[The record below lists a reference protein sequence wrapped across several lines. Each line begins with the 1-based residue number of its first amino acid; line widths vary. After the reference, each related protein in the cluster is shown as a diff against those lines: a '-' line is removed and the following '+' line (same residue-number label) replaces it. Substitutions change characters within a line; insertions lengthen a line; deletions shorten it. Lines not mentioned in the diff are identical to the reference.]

1 MELENYDNFP
11 QTIPLIVED
20 DIFLYPFMI
29 APLFLSNEQ
38 NIKAV
43 EYAIEHNKLVIVAV
57 SKQSKE
63 GKREHNSFYDVG
75 VIGNIMRKV
84 SLPDGKIKVLF
95 QGLAKGRISDFSD
108 DNSLFVN
115 VNILESE
122 ESNEQ
127 SIKSVIEVLI
137 ENVKKLSRLN
147 IKFPAD
153 LVKTI
158 EENDDATRIADLISS
173 VLKVKKDEAYKLFSQ
188 TNIEQRLFD
197 IIEVIK
203 KEIESFK
210 IQKEI
215 TQKVNSKI
223 EKTHKDYFLK
233 EQIKA
238 IQKELGSDNQKE
250 VEIESYK
257 KRLKAKKA
265 FMPKEG
271 YKETKKQ
278 IEKLGRMNPD
288 SPDAS
293 LLQTYVEQVLD
304 IPFGE
309 YADEKI
315 SVKNVEDQLN
325 KDHYSLEKPK
335 ERISEYFAVKQLLEQ
350 RNIEDLKSKGTVL
363 CFVGPPGVG
372 KTSLANSISKALKRP
387 LIRVALGGMEDVN
400 ELRGHRRTYVGAMPG
415 RLVKGL
421 IDAKKMNP
429 VMVLDEID
437 KLGANHRGDPTAVM
451 LEILD
456 PEQNHEFR
464 DLYLNFPLD
473 LSQVI
478 FVSTAND
485 ARKIPAP
492 LRDRMEFIEIS
503 SYTPNEKY
511 HIAKDYLIPQELE
524 KHGLKKTEVSLNK
537 ATIELII
544 EKYTREAGVRNL
556 RRVFSKL
563 FRKSVKQILNDE
575 TLEKVVINTKNIKS
589 YLDNPIFEIDPAD
602 KKDFVGIAN
611 GLAWTSVG
619 GDVLKIEAIRLKGK
633 GSLAVT
639 GNLGEVMK
647 ESSRI
652 SYSVVKLLIDKGALL
667 IENETI
673 PKSVKEIEDKTIV
686 DPSEIYKRFDIH
698 LHIPEGATPK
708 DGPSAG
714 ITMALAIAS
723 VLSDR
728 PIKADVAMT
737 GELTLSG
744 KVLPIGGLKEKLIAA
759 YKAKMKKALIPRK
772 NYDRDLDDIPQEVKD
787 AMEIKAVDVI
797 EDVLKEA
804 LVF

>member
-1 MELENYDNFP
+1 MELENYDEFP
-11 QTIPLIVED
+11 QNIPLIIED

-43 EYAIEHNKLVIVAV
+43 EYAIEHNKLVMVTV
-57 SKQSKE
+57 SKHGKE
-63 GKREHNSFYDVG
+63 GKREVDSFYDVG
-75 VIGNIMRKV
+75 VVGNIMRKV

-95 QGLAKGRISDFSD
+95 QGLTKGKILDFSLEQP
-108 DNSLFVN
+108 LFTSVD
-115 VNILESE
+115 ILKTE

-127 SIKSVIEVLI
+127 SVKSVIEVLI
-137 ENVKKLSRLN
+137 DNIKKLSRLN
-147 IKFPAD
+147 SKFPAD

-188 TNIEQRLFD
+188 TNIEQRLLD

-238 IQKELGSDNQKE
+238 IQKELGSDNQKDEE
-250 VEIESYK
+250 VKSYK
-257 KRLKAKKA
+257 KRLKTKKD
-265 FMPKEG
+265 FMPKEA

-278 IEKLGRMNPD
+278 IEKLSRMNQD

-304 IPFGE
+304 IPYGE

-325 KDHYSLEKPK
+325 KDHYSLIKPK

-350 RNIEDLKSKGTVL
+350 RKIEDLKSKGTVL

-372 KTSLANSISKALKRP
+372 KTSLANSIAKALQRP
-387 LIRVALGGMEDVN
+387 LIRIALGGMEDVN

-415 RLVKGL
+415 RLIKGL

-464 DLYLNFPLD
+464 DLYLNFPVD

-537 ATIELII
+537 ATIEMII
-544 EKYTREAGVRNL
+544 SKYTREAGVRNL

-563 FRKSVKQILNDE
+563 FRKVVKQILNDP
-575 TLEKVVINTKNIKS
+575 TIEKVTIGTKDLKT
-589 YLDNPIFEIDPAD
+589 YLDNPIFEIDAAD
-602 KKDFVGIAN
+602 KKNSIGIAN
-611 GLAWTSVG
+611 GLAWTAVG
-619 GDVLKIEAIRLKGK
+619 GDVLKIEAIKLKGK
-633 GSLAVT
+633 GNLSVT
-639 GNLGEVMK
+639 GNLGDVMK

-652 SYSVVKLLIDKGALL
+652 SYSVVKVLIDKGILTFDNK
-667 IENETI
+667 II
-673 PKSVKEIEDKTIV
+673 PRLTKEEEEKQSLDS
-686 DPSEIYKRFDIH
+686 SELYKRYDIH

-714 ITMALAIAS
+714 ITMALTIAS
-723 VLSDR
+723 VLSEK

-772 NYDRDLDDIPQEVKD
+772 NFDRDLDEIPEEVKN
-787 AMEIKAVDVI
+787 AMEIKAVDTI

-804 LVF
+804 LEN

>member
-1 MELENYDNFP
+1 M
-11 QTIPLIVED
+11 
-20 DIFLYPFMI
+20 
-29 APLFLSNEQ
+29 
-38 NIKAV
+38 
-43 EYAIEHNKLVIVAV
+43 
-57 SKQSKE
+57 
-63 GKREHNSFYDVG
+63 
-75 VIGNIMRKV
+75 
-84 SLPDGKIKVLF
+84 
-95 QGLAKGRISDFSD
+95 
-108 DNSLFVN
+108 
-115 VNILESE
+115 
-122 ESNEQ
+122 
-127 SIKSVIEVLI
+127 
-137 ENVKKLSRLN
+137 
-147 IKFPAD
+147 
-153 LVKTI
+153 
-158 EENDDATRIADLISS
+158 
-173 VLKVKKDEAYKLFSQ
+173 KKDEAYKLFAQ

-238 IQKELGSDNQKE
+238 IQKELGSDTQKDAE
-250 VEIESYK
+250 VKSYK
-257 KRLKAKKA
+257 KRLKTKKE
-265 FMPKEG
+265 FMPKEA

-278 IEKLGRMNPD
+278 IEKLSRMNPD

-309 YADEKI
+309 YSNEKI
-315 SVKNVEDQLN
+315 SVKNVEEQLN
-325 KDHYSLEKPK
+325 KDHYSLLKPK

-350 RNIEDLKSKGTVL
+350 RNIEDLKAKGTVL

-372 KTSLANSISKALKRP
+372 KTSLANSIAKALQRP

-437 KLGANHRGDPTAVM
+437 KLGSNHRGDPTAVM

-524 KHGLKKTEVSLNK
+524 KHGLKKSEVSLNK
-537 ATIELII
+537 ATIEMII
-544 EKYTREAGVRNL
+544 GKYTREAGVRNL

-563 FRKSVKQILNDE
+563 FRKVVKQILNDE
-575 TLEKVVINTKNIKS
+575 SIEKVTIGTKDLKA

-602 KKDFVGIAN
+602 KKNSIGIAN

-619 GDVLKIEAIRLKGK
+619 GDVLKSEAIKLKGK
-633 GSLAVT
+633 GILSVT

-652 SYSVVKLLIDKGALL
+652 SYSVVKVLIDNGTLK
-667 IENETI
+667 IDDKII
-673 PKSVKEIEDKTIV
+673 PKTLQEETDKVKV
-686 DPSEIYKRFDIH
+686 DPSEVYKRFDIH

-714 ITMALAIAS
+714 ITMALTMAS
-723 VLSDR
+723 VLSER
-728 PIKADVAMT
+728 PIKSDVAMT

-772 NYDRDLDDIPQEVKD
+772 NFERDLDEIPQEVKD

-804 LVF
+804 LV

>member
-1 MELENYDNFP
+1 MELENYDEFP
-11 QTIPLIVED
+11 QTIPLIIED

-29 APLFLSNEQ
+29 APLFLSNEE

-43 EYAIEHNKLVIVAV
+43 EYAIEHNKLVIVTV
-57 SKQSKE
+57 SKHGKE
-63 GKREHNSFYDVG
+63 GKREVDSFYDVG
-75 VIGNIMRKV
+75 VVGNIMRKV

-95 QGLAKGRISDFSD
+95 QGLVKGHISEFTKENALFAKVD
-108 DNSLFVN
+108 
-115 VNILESE
+115 ILRSE
-122 ESNEQ
+122 VSNEE

-137 ENVKKLSRLN
+137 DNVKKLSRLN

-158 EENDDATRIADLISS
+158 EENDDATRVADLISS

-238 IQKELGSDNQKE
+238 IQKELGSDTQKDAE
-250 VEIESYK
+250 VKSYK
-257 KRLKAKKA
+257 KKLKAKKE

-325 KDHYSLEKPK
+325 KDHYSLIKAK

-372 KTSLANSISKALKRP
+372 KTSLANSIAKALKRP

-524 KHGLKKTEVSLNK
+524 KHGLKKSEVNLNK
-537 ATIELII
+537 ATVEMII
-544 EKYTREAGVRNL
+544 GKYTREAGVRNL

-563 FRKSVKQILNDE
+563 FRKVVKQILNDE
-575 TLEKVVINTKNIKS
+575 SIEKVTIATKDLKT

-602 KKDFVGIAN
+602 KKNSIGIAN

-619 GDVLKIEAIRLKGK
+619 GDVLKIEAIKLKGK
-633 GSLAVT
+633 GSLSVT

-652 SYSVVKLLIDKGALL
+652 SYSVVKVLIDKGVLL
-667 IENETI
+667 IANEII
-673 PKSVKEIEDKTIV
+673 PKSSQETTDKILV
-686 DPSEIYKRFDIH
+686 DSSEVYKRYDIH

-714 ITMALAIAS
+714 ITMALTIAS
-723 VLSDR
+723 ILAEK

-772 NYDRDLDDIPQEVKD
+772 NFERDLDEIPQEVKD

-804 LVF
+804 LV

>member
-1 MELENYDNFP
+1 MELENYDEFP
-11 QTIPLIVED
+11 QTIPLIIED

-43 EYAIEHNKLVIVAV
+43 EYAIENNKLVVVAV
-57 SKQSKE
+57 SKHGKE
-63 GKREHNSFYDVG
+63 GKREHNSFFDVG
-75 VIGNIMRKV
+75 VVGNIMRKV

-95 QGLAKGRISDFSD
+95 QGLVKGRISDFSD
-108 DNSLFVN
+108 DNSLFAHVD
-115 VNILESE
+115 ILKNE

-158 EENDDATRIADLISS
+158 EENDDPTRIADLISS
-173 VLKVKKDEAYKLFSQ
+173 VLKVKKEEAYKLFSQ
-188 TNIEQRLFD
+188 TNVEQRLLD

-238 IQKELGSDNQKE
+238 IQKELGSDNKKDE
-250 VEIESYK
+250 EIKSYK
-257 KRLKAKKA
+257 KRLKAKKE

-309 YADEKI
+309 YANEKI

-325 KDHYSLEKPK
+325 KDHYSLEKAK

-415 RLVKGL
+415 RLIKGI

-464 DLYLNFPLD
+464 DLYLNFPVD

-485 ARKIPAP
+485 ARRIPAP

-537 ATIELII
+537 TTIELII
-544 EKYTREAGVRNL
+544 AKYTREAGVRNL

-563 FRKSVKQILNDE
+563 FRKCVKQILNDE
-575 TLEKVVINTKNIKS
+575 TLTKVIINTKNIKS
-589 YLDNPIFEIDPAD
+589 FLDNPIFEIDPAD

-619 GDVLKIEAIRLKGK
+619 GDVLKIEAIKLKGK
-633 GSLAVT
+633 GSLTVT

-652 SYSVVKLLIDKGALL
+652 SYSVVKVLIDKGALL
-667 IENETI
+667 IENEII
-673 PKSVKEIEDKTIV
+673 PKSAKEVEEKIIV

-714 ITMALAIAS
+714 ITMALTIAS
-723 VLSDR
+723 ILSEKA
-728 PIKADVAMT
+728 IKADVAMT

-759 YKAKMKKALIPRK
+759 YKAKMKKALVPRK
-772 NYDRDLDDIPQEVKD
+772 NFERDLDDIPQEVKD

-804 LVF
+804 LVL

>member
-1 MELENYDNFP
+1 MQLENYEDFP
-11 QTIPLIVED
+11 QTIPLIIED
-20 DIFLYPFMI
+20 ELFLYPFMI
-29 APLFLSNEQ
+29 APIFLSDEQ

-43 EYAIEHNKLVIVAV
+43 ENAIEFNKLVIVSV
-57 SKQSKE
+57 SKTANEKN
-63 GKREHNSFYDVG
+63 REKDSFYDIG

-95 QGLAKGRISDFSD
+95 QGLAKGKIIDFNESRP
-108 DNSLFVN
+108 LFAAVEKIEN
-115 VNILESE
+115 EPF
-122 ESNEQ
+122 SNEA
-127 SIKSVIEVLI
+127 IKSLVEVVIES
-137 ENVKKLSRLN
+137 VKKLSRLN
-147 IKFPAD
+147 SKFPVD
-153 LVKTI
+153 LIKTL
-158 EENDDATRIADLISS
+158 EENDDASRVADLISS
-173 VLKVKKDEAYKLFSQ
+173 VLNLKKDEAFKLFSQ
-188 TNIEQRLFD
+188 TNLEQRLLD
-197 IIEVIK
+197 IIEVIN
-203 KEIESFK
+203 KEIESYK

-238 IQKELGSDNQKE
+238 LQKELGVDNQKE
-250 VEIESYK
+250 EEIKSYK
-257 KRLKAKKA
+257 KKLKAKKT
-265 FMPKEG
+265 FMGKDA
-271 YKETKKQ
+271 YKETKRQ
-278 IEKLGRMNPD
+278 IEKLSRMNPD

-293 LLQTYVEQVLD
+293 LLQTYVELVLD

-309 YADEKI
+309 YSNEKI
-315 SVKNVEDQLN
+315 SVSSVEKQLN
-325 KDHYSLEKPK
+325 KDHYSLEKAK
-335 ERISEYFAVKQLLEQ
+335 ERIAEYFAVKQLLEQ
-350 RNIEDLKSKGTVL
+350 RKIEDLKSKGTVL

-372 KTSLANSISKALKRP
+372 KTSLANSISEALKRP
-387 LIRVALGGMEDVN
+387 LVRIALGGMEDVN

-437 KLGANHRGDPTAVM
+437 KLGTSHRGDPTAVM
-451 LEILD
+451 LEVLD

-464 DLYLNFPLD
+464 DLYLNFPID

-485 ARKIPAP
+485 IRNIPAP

-524 KHGLKKTEVSLNK
+524 KHGLSKNEVSINK
-537 ATIELII
+537 ATIETII
-544 EKYTREAGVRNL
+544 SKYTREAGVRNL

-563 FRKSVKQILNDE
+563 FRKVVKQILSDE
-575 TLEKVVINTKNIKS
+575 NVTKVSIGVKDLKT

-602 KKDFVGIAN
+602 KENFVGISN

-619 GDVLKIEAIRLKGK
+619 GDILKIEAIKLKGK
-633 GSLAVT
+633 GDLKVT
-639 GNLGEVMK
+639 GSLGDVMK
-647 ESSRI
+647 ESSSI
-652 SYSVVKLLIDKGALL
+652 SYSVVKLLIDEGSLKIDEKL
-667 IENETI
+667 I
-673 PKSVKEIEDKTIV
+673 PKTFKEQEENTKLDI
-686 DPSEIYKRFDIH
+686 SEIYKRYDIH
-698 LHIPEGATPK
+698 LHVPAGATPK

-723 VLSDR
+723 VLSNR
-728 PIKADVAMT
+728 KIKADIAMT

-759 YKAKMKKALIPRK
+759 FKAKMTKVLIPRK
-772 NYDRDLDDIPQEVKD
+772 NFERDLDDVPQEVKD
-787 AMEIKAVDVI
+787 ALTIKAVDTI
-797 EDVLKEA
+797 DDVLNEA
-804 LVF
+804 LI

>member
-1 MELENYDNFP
+1 MELENYDEFP
-11 QTIPLIVED
+11 QTIPLIIED

-29 APLFLSNEQ
+29 APLFLSNEE

-43 EYAIEHNKLVIVAV
+43 EYAIEHNKLVVVTV
-57 SKQSKE
+57 SKHGKE
-63 GKREHNSFYDVG
+63 GKREADSFYDVG
-75 VIGNIMRKV
+75 VVGNIMRKV

-95 QGLAKGRISDFSD
+95 QGLAKGKISDFSD
-108 DNSLFVN
+108 DNVLFASVD
-115 VNILESE
+115 ILKNE
-122 ESNEQ
+122 ESSEQ

-238 IQKELGSDNQKE
+238 IQKELGSDNQKDAE
-250 VEIESYK
+250 VKSYK
-257 KRLKAKKA
+257 KRLKAKKE

-309 YADEKI
+309 YANEKI

-325 KDHYSLEKPK
+325 KDHYSLEKAK

-372 KTSLANSISKALKRP
+372 KTSLANSISKALQRP

-464 DLYLNFPLD
+464 DLYLNFPVD

-485 ARKIPAP
+485 ARRIPAP

-544 EKYTREAGVRNL
+544 AIYTREAGVRNL

-563 FRKSVKQILNDE
+563 FRKCVKQILNDE
-575 TLEKVVINTKNIKS
+575 TLTKVIINTKNIKS
-589 YLDNPIFEIDPAD
+589 FLDNPIFEIDPAD

-619 GDVLKIEAIRLKGK
+619 GDVLKIEAIKLKGK
-633 GSLAVT
+633 GSLTVT

-652 SYSVVKLLIDKGALL
+652 SYSVVKVLIDKGALL
-667 IENETI
+667 IENEII
-673 PKSVKEIEDKTIV
+673 PKTPKEVEEKIIV

-714 ITMALAIAS
+714 ITMALTIAS
-723 VLSDR
+723 ILSEKA
-728 PIKADVAMT
+728 IKADVAMT

-759 YKAKMKKALIPRK
+759 YKAKMKKALVPRK
-772 NYDRDLDDIPQEVKD
+772 NFERDLDDIPQEVKD

-804 LVF
+804 LVL

>member
-95 QGLAKGRISDFSD
+95 QGLAKGRISDFSN

-464 DLYLNFPLD
+464 DLYINFPLD

>member
-250 VEIESYK
+250 IEIESYK

-350 RNIEDLKSKGTVL
+350 RNIEDLKAKGTVL

-464 DLYLNFPLD
+464 DLYINFPLD

>member
-1 MELENYDNFP
+1 MELENYDEFP
-11 QTIPLIVED
+11 QTIPLIIED

-43 EYAIEHNKLVIVAV
+43 EYAIENNKLVVVAV
-57 SKQSKE
+57 SKHGKE
-63 GKREHNSFYDVG
+63 GKREHDSFYDVG
-75 VIGNIMRKV
+75 VVGNIMRKV

-95 QGLAKGRISDFSD
+95 QGLAKGKISDFSD
-108 DNSLFVN
+108 DNVLFASVD
-115 VNILESE
+115 ILKNE
-122 ESNEQ
+122 ESSEQ

-238 IQKELGSDNQKE
+238 IQKELGSDNQKDAE
-250 VEIESYK
+250 VKSYK
-257 KRLKAKKA
+257 KRLKAKKE

-278 IEKLGRMNPD
+278 IEKLSRMNPD

-304 IPFGE
+304 IPFGD
-309 YADEKI
+309 YANEKI

-325 KDHYSLEKPK
+325 KDHYSLEKAK

-350 RNIEDLKSKGTVL
+350 RNIEDLKAKGTVL

-464 DLYLNFPLD
+464 DLYLNFPID

-511 HIAKDYLIPQELE
+511 HIAKDYLIPQELA
-524 KHGLKKTEVSLNK
+524 KHGLKKSEINLNK

-563 FRKSVKQILNDE
+563 FRKVVKQILNDE
-575 TLEKVVINTKNIKS
+575 TLEKVTIGTKDLKA

-602 KKDFVGIAN
+602 KKNSIGIAN

-619 GDVLKIEAIRLKGK
+619 GDVLKIEAIKLKGK
-633 GSLAVT
+633 GTLSVT

-652 SYSVVKLLIDKGALL
+652 SYSVVKVLIDNGTLK
-667 IENETI
+667 IDNKII
-673 PKSVKEIEDKTIV
+673 PKTPQEITDKVLV
-686 DPSEIYKRFDIH
+686 DSSEVYKRFDIH

-714 ITMALAIAS
+714 ITMALTIAS
-723 VLSDR
+723 ILADKA
-728 PIKADVAMT
+728 IKSDVAMT

-772 NYDRDLDDIPQEVKD
+772 NFERDLDEIPQEVKD

-804 LVF
+804 LV

>member
-1 MELENYDNFP
+1 MELENYDEFP
-11 QTIPLIVED
+11 QTIPLIIED

-43 EYAIEHNKLVIVAV
+43 EYAIENNKLVVVAV
-57 SKQSKE
+57 SKHGKE
-63 GKREHNSFYDVG
+63 GKREHDSFYDVG
-75 VIGNIMRKV
+75 VVGNIMRKV
-84 SLPDGKIKVLF
+84 SLPDGIIKVLF
-95 QGLAKGRISDFSD
+95 QGLAKGKISDFSD
-108 DNSLFVN
+108 DNVLFASVD
-115 VNILESE
+115 ILKNE
-122 ESNEQ
+122 ESSEQ

-238 IQKELGSDNQKE
+238 IQKELGSDNQKDAE
-250 VEIESYK
+250 VKSYK
-257 KRLKAKKA
+257 KRLKAKKE

-278 IEKLGRMNPD
+278 IEKLSRMNPD

-304 IPFGE
+304 IPFGD
-309 YADEKI
+309 YANEKI

-325 KDHYSLEKPK
+325 KDHYSLEKAK

-350 RNIEDLKSKGTVL
+350 RNIEDLKAKGTVL

-464 DLYLNFPLD
+464 DLYLNFPID

-524 KHGLKKTEVSLNK
+524 KHGLKKSEVSLNK
-537 ATIELII
+537 VTTELII

-563 FRKSVKQILNDE
+563 FRKVVKQILNDE
-575 TLEKVVINTKNIKS
+575 TLEKVVINTKNLKS

-619 GDVLKIEAIRLKGK
+619 GDVLKIEAIKLRGK

-652 SYSVVKLLIDKGALL
+652 SYSVVKVLIDKGALL
-667 IENETI
+667 IENEII
-673 PKSVKEIEDKTIV
+673 PKSVKETEDKIIV
-686 DPSEIYKRFDIH
+686 DPSEIYKRYDIH

-714 ITMALAIAS
+714 ITMALTIAS
-723 VLSDR
+723 ILSEKA
-728 PIKADVAMT
+728 IKADVAMT

-772 NYDRDLDDIPQEVKD
+772 NYERDLEEIPQEVKD
-787 AMEIKAVDVI
+787 AMEIKPVDVI

>member
-1 MELENYDNFP
+1 MELENYDEFP
-11 QTIPLIVED
+11 QTIPLIIED

-43 EYAIEHNKLVIVAV
+43 EYAIENNKLVVVAV
-57 SKQSKE
+57 SKHGKE
-63 GKREHNSFYDVG
+63 GKREHNSFFDVG
-75 VIGNIMRKV
+75 VVGNIMRKV

-95 QGLAKGRISDFSD
+95 QGLVKGRISDFSD
-108 DNSLFVN
+108 DNSLFAHVD
-115 VNILESE
+115 ILKNE

-158 EENDDATRIADLISS
+158 EENDDPTRIADLISS
-173 VLKVKKDEAYKLFSQ
+173 VLKVKKEEAYKLFSQ
-188 TNIEQRLFD
+188 TNVEQRLLD

-238 IQKELGSDNQKE
+238 IQKELGSDNKKDE
-250 VEIESYK
+250 EIKSYK
-257 KRLKAKKA
+257 KRLKAKKE

-309 YADEKI
+309 YANEKI

-325 KDHYSLEKPK
+325 KDHYSLEKAK

-372 KTSLANSISKALKRP
+372 KTSLANSISKALQRP

-415 RLVKGL
+415 RLIKGI

-464 DLYLNFPLD
+464 DLYLNFPVD

-485 ARKIPAP
+485 ARRIPAP

-537 ATIELII
+537 TTIELII
-544 EKYTREAGVRNL
+544 AKYTREAGVRNL

-563 FRKSVKQILNDE
+563 FRKCVKQILNDE
-575 TLEKVVINTKNIKS
+575 TLTKVIINTKNIKS
-589 YLDNPIFEIDPAD
+589 FLDNPIFEIDPAD

-619 GDVLKIEAIRLKGK
+619 GDVLKIEAIKLKGK
-633 GSLAVT
+633 GSLTVT

-652 SYSVVKLLIDKGALL
+652 SYSVVKVLIDKGALL
-667 IENETI
+667 IENEII
-673 PKSVKEIEDKTIV
+673 PKSAKEVEEKIIV

-714 ITMALAIAS
+714 ITMALTIAS
-723 VLSDR
+723 ILSEKA
-728 PIKADVAMT
+728 IKADVAMT

-759 YKAKMKKALIPRK
+759 YKAKMKKALVPRK
-772 NYDRDLDDIPQEVKD
+772 NFERDLDDIPQEVKD

-804 LVF
+804 LVL

>member
-1 MELENYDNFP
+1 MELENYDKFP
-11 QTIPLIVED
+11 QDIPLIIED
-20 DIFLYPFMI
+20 EIFLYPFMI
-29 APLFLSNEQ
+29 APLFLNSDD
-38 NIKAV
+38 NISAV
-43 EYAIEHNKLVIVAV
+43 EHAIEENKLVIVAV
-57 SKQSKE
+57 SKQGKE
-63 GKREHNSFYDVG
+63 GKREDDSFYDVG
-75 VIGNIMRKV
+75 VVGNIMRKV

-95 QGLAKGRISDFSD
+95 QGLSKGRINQFDQEQPV
-108 DNSLFVN
+108 LCN
-115 VNILESE
+115 VDILENKPFEE
-122 ESNEQ
+122 ESV
-127 SIKSVIEVLI
+127 KSVISVLV
-137 ENVKKLSRLN
+137 EQVKKLSRLN
-147 IKFPAD
+147 SKFPAD
-153 LVKTI
+153 LIKTI

-173 VLKVKKDEAYKLFSQ
+173 VLKVKKDDAYKLFAQ
-188 TNIEQRLFD
+188 TDIEQRLLD

-238 IQKELGSDNQKE
+238 INKELGTDNKKDE
-250 VEIESYK
+250 EIKAYK
-257 KRLKAKKA
+257 KRLKQLKPH
-265 FMPKEG
+265 MPKDG

-278 IEKLGRMNPD
+278 VDKLSRMHQD

-293 LLQTYVEQVLD
+293 LLQTYIEQVLD

-309 YADEKI
+309 YSDEKI
-315 SVKNVEDQLN
+315 SVNNVEKQLN
-325 KDHYSLEKPK
+325 KDHYSLIKPK
-335 ERISEYFAVKQLLEQ
+335 ERILEYFAVKQLLEQ

-372 KTSLANSISKALKRP
+372 KTSLANSISKALQRP
-387 LIRVALGGMEDVN
+387 LVRIALGGMEDVN

-421 IDAKKMNP
+421 VDAKKMNP

-451 LEILD
+451 LEVLD
-456 PEQNHEFR
+456 PEQNNEFR
-464 DLYLNFPLD
+464 DLYLNFAID
-473 LSQVI
+473 LSQII

-485 ARKIPAP
+485 IRRIPPA
-492 LRDRMEFIEIS
+492 LKDRMEFIEIS

-511 HIAKDYLIPQELE
+511 HIAKDYLIPQELV
-524 KHGLKKTEVSLNK
+524 KHGLNKSEISLSK
-537 ATIELII
+537 PTIEMII
-544 EKYTREAGVRNL
+544 AKYTREAGVRNL

-563 FRKSVKQILNDE
+563 FRKAAKKLLTDDK
-575 TLEKVVINTKNIKS
+575 LEKVSISTKNLKT

-602 KKDFVGIAN
+602 KKNSIGIAN
-611 GLAWTSVG
+611 GLAWTAVG
-619 GDVLKIEAIRLKGK
+619 GDVLKSEAIKLKGK
-633 GSLAVT
+633 GMLSVT
-639 GNLGEVMK
+639 GNLGDVMK

-652 SYSVVKLLIDKGALL
+652 SYSVVKVLIDKGALE
-667 IENETI
+667 INQDII
-673 PKSVKEIEDKTIV
+673 PKSFKEKDEDTKL
-686 DPSEIYKRFDIH
+686 DSSEVYKRYDIH

-714 ITMALAIAS
+714 ITMALTIAS
-723 VLSDR
+723 ILSER
-728 PIKADVAMT
+728 EIKSDIAMT

-759 YKAKMKKALIPRK
+759 FKAKMTKALIPRK
-772 NYDRDLDDIPQEVKD
+772 NFERDLEDIPEEVKK
-787 AMEIKAVDVI
+787 AMELKPVDVI

-804 LVF
+804 LV

>member
-1 MELENYDNFP
+1 MELENYDEFP
-11 QTIPLIVED
+11 QTIPLIIED

-29 APLFLSNEQ
+29 APLFLSNEE

-43 EYAIEHNKLVIVAV
+43 EYAIEHNKLVIVTV
-57 SKQSKE
+57 SKHGKE
-63 GKREHNSFYDVG
+63 GKREADSFYDVG
-75 VIGNIMRKV
+75 VVGNIMRKV

-95 QGLAKGRISDFSD
+95 QGLVKGHISEFTKED
-108 DNSLFVN
+108 SLFAKVD
-115 VNILESE
+115 ILKSE
-122 ESNEQ
+122 PSNEE

-137 ENVKKLSRLN
+137 DNVKKLSRLN

-173 VLKVKKDEAYKLFSQ
+173 VLKVKKDEAYKLFAQ

-238 IQKELGSDNQKE
+238 IQKELGSDTQKDAE
-250 VEIESYK
+250 VKSYK
-257 KRLKAKKA
+257 KKLKAKKE

-315 SVKNVEDQLN
+315 SVKNVEEQLN
-325 KDHYSLEKPK
+325 KDHYSLIKPK

-372 KTSLANSISKALKRP
+372 KTSLANSIAKALQRP

-437 KLGANHRGDPTAVM
+437 KLGSNHRGDPTAVM

-511 HIAKDYLIPQELE
+511 HIAKDYLIPQELA
-524 KHGLKKTEVSLNK
+524 KHGLKKSEINLNK

-563 FRKSVKQILNDE
+563 FRKVVKQILNDE
-575 TLEKVVINTKNIKS
+575 TLEKVTIGTKDLKA

-602 KKDFVGIAN
+602 KKNSIGIAN

-619 GDVLKIEAIRLKGK
+619 GDVLKSEAIKLKGK
-633 GSLAVT
+633 GSLSVT

-652 SYSVVKLLIDKGALL
+652 SYSVVKVLIDNGTLK
-667 IENETI
+667 IDDKII
-673 PKSVKEIEDKTIV
+673 PKTPQEETDKIKV
-686 DPSEIYKRFDIH
+686 DSSEVYKRFDIH

-714 ITMALAIAS
+714 ITMALTMAS
-723 VLSDR
+723 VLSER
-728 PIKADVAMT
+728 PIKSDVAMT

-772 NYDRDLDDIPQEVKD
+772 NFERDLDEIPQEVKD

-804 LVF
+804 LV

>member
-1 MELENYDNFP
+1 MELENYDEFP
-11 QTIPLIVED
+11 QTIPLIIED

-38 NIKAV
+38 NIKSV
-43 EYAIEHNKLVIVAV
+43 EYAIENNKLVVVAV
-57 SKQSKE
+57 SKHGKE
-63 GKREHNSFYDVG
+63 GKREHDSFYDVG
-75 VIGNIMRKV
+75 VVGNIMRKV

-108 DNSLFVN
+108 DNALFARVD
-115 VNILESE
+115 ILKNE
-122 ESNEQ
+122 ESSEQ

-137 ENVKKLSRLN
+137 DNVKKLSRLN

-238 IQKELGSDNQKE
+238 IQKELGSDNQKDT
-250 VEIESYK
+250 EIKSYK
-257 KRLKAKKA
+257 KRLKAKKD

-309 YADEKI
+309 YANEKI

-325 KDHYSLEKPK
+325 KDHYSLEKAK

-350 RNIEDLKSKGTVL
+350 RNIEDLKAKGTVL

-464 DLYLNFPLD
+464 DLYINFPLD

-537 ATIELII
+537 ATTELII

-563 FRKSVKQILNDE
+563 FRKVVKQILNDDS
-575 TLEKVVINTKNIKS
+575 LEKVVINTKNLKS

-619 GDVLKIEAIRLKGK
+619 GDVLKIEAIKLKGK

-652 SYSVVKLLIDKGALL
+652 SYSVVKVLIDKGALL
-667 IENETI
+667 IENEII
-673 PKSVKEIEDKTIV
+673 PKSVKEIEDKIIV
-686 DPSEIYKRFDIH
+686 DPSEIYKRYDIH

-714 ITMALAIAS
+714 ITMALTIAS
-723 VLSDR
+723 ILSER
-728 PIKADVAMT
+728 AIKADVAMT

-772 NYDRDLDDIPQEVKD
+772 NYERDLEEIPQEVKD
-787 AMEIKAVDVI
+787 AMEIKPVDVI

>member
-11 QTIPLIVED
+11 QTIPLIIED

-43 EYAIEHNKLVIVAV
+43 EYAIEHNKLVVVTV
-57 SKQSKE
+57 SKHGKE
-63 GKREHNSFYDVG
+63 GKREVDSFYDVG
-75 VIGNIMRKV
+75 VVGNIMRKV

-95 QGLAKGRISDFSD
+95 QGLVKGHISEFTKE
-108 DNSLFVN
+108 NELFAN
-115 VNILESE
+115 VDILKTE
-122 ESNEQ
+122 ESNEEN
-127 SIKSVIEVLI
+127 IKSVIEVLI
-137 ENVKKLSRLN
+137 DNVKKLSRLN

-238 IQKELGSDNQKE
+238 IQKELGSDNQKDAE
-250 VEIESYK
+250 VKSYK
-257 KRLKAKKA
+257 KRLKLKKE
-265 FMPKEG
+265 FMPKVG

-309 YADEKI
+309 YANEKI
-315 SVKNVEDQLN
+315 SVKNVEEQLN
-325 KDHYSLEKPK
+325 KDHYSLVKPK

-350 RNIEDLKSKGTVL
+350 RNIEDLKAKGTVL

-372 KTSLANSISKALKRP
+372 KTSLANSIAKALQRP

-511 HIAKDYLIPQELE
+511 HIAKDYLIPQELI
-524 KHGLKKTEVSLNK
+524 KHGLKKSEVNLNK
-537 ATIELII
+537 ATVELII
-544 EKYTREAGVRNL
+544 GKYTREAGVRNL

-563 FRKSVKQILNDE
+563 FRKVVKQILNDE
-575 TLEKVVINTKNIKS
+575 TIKKVTIGTKDLKA

-602 KKDFVGIAN
+602 KKNSVGIAN

-619 GDVLKIEAIRLKGK
+619 GDVLKIEAIKLKGK
-633 GSLAVT
+633 GTLAVT

-652 SYSVVKLLIDKGALL
+652 SYSVVKVLIDKGVLL
-667 IENETI
+667 IANEII
-673 PKSVKEIEDKTIV
+673 PKSTQENIDKTII
-686 DPSEIYKRFDIH
+686 DSSEVYKRFDIH

-714 ITMALAIAS
+714 ITMALTIAS
-723 VLSDR
+723 ILAEK

-772 NYDRDLDDIPQEVKD
+772 NFERDLDEIPQEVKD

-804 LVF
+804 LV

>member
-437 KLGANHRGDPTAVM
+437 KLGANHRGDQTAVM

-464 DLYLNFPLD
+464 DLYINFPLD

-673 PKSVKEIEDKTIV
+673 PKLVKEIEDKTIV

>member
-1 MELENYDNFP
+1 MELENYDEFP
-11 QTIPLIVED
+11 QTIPLIIED

-29 APLFLSNEQ
+29 APLFLSNEE

-43 EYAIEHNKLVIVAV
+43 EYAIEHNKLVVVTV
-57 SKQSKE
+57 SKHGKE
-63 GKREHNSFYDVG
+63 GKREADSFYDVG
-75 VIGNIMRKV
+75 VVGNIMRKV

-95 QGLAKGRISDFSD
+95 QGLVKGHISEFTKED
-108 DNSLFVN
+108 SLFAKVD
-115 VNILESE
+115 ILKSE
-122 ESNEQ
+122 ISNEE

-137 ENVKKLSRLN
+137 DNVKKLSRLN

-173 VLKVKKDEAYKLFSQ
+173 VLKVKKDEAYKLFAQ

-238 IQKELGSDNQKE
+238 IQKELGSDNQKDAE
-250 VEIESYK
+250 VKSYK
-257 KRLKAKKA
+257 KRLKAKKE

-278 IEKLGRMNPD
+278 IEKLSRMNPD

-304 IPFGE
+304 IPFGD
-309 YADEKI
+309 YANEKI

-325 KDHYSLEKPK
+325 KDHYSLEKAK

-350 RNIEDLKSKGTVL
+350 RNIEDLKAKGTVL

-464 DLYLNFPLD
+464 DLYLNFPID

-524 KHGLKKTEVSLNK
+524 KHGLKKSEVSLNK
-537 ATIELII
+537 ATTELII

-563 FRKSVKQILNDE
+563 FRKVVKQILNDE
-575 TLEKVVINTKNIKS
+575 TLEKVVINTKNLKS

-619 GDVLKIEAIRLKGK
+619 GDVLKIEAIKLRGK

-652 SYSVVKLLIDKGALL
+652 SYSVVKVLIDKGALL
-667 IENETI
+667 IENEII
-673 PKSVKEIEDKTIV
+673 PKSVKEIEDKIIV
-686 DPSEIYKRFDIH
+686 DPSEIYKRYDIH

-714 ITMALAIAS
+714 ITMALTIAS
-723 VLSDR
+723 ILSER
-728 PIKADVAMT
+728 AIKADVAMT

-772 NYDRDLDDIPQEVKD
+772 NYERDLEEIPQEVKD
-787 AMEIKAVDVI
+787 AMEIKPVDVI

>member
-188 TNIEQRLFD
+188 TNIEQRLLD

-250 VEIESYK
+250 VEIASYK

-278 IEKLGRMNPD
+278 IDKLGRMNSD

-309 YADEKI
+309 YANEKI

-372 KTSLANSISKALKRP
+372 KTSLANSIAKALKRP
-387 LIRVALGGMEDVN
+387 LVRLALGGMEDVN

-437 KLGANHRGDPTAVM
+437 KIGANHRGDPTAVM

-464 DLYLNFPLD
+464 DLYVNFPLD

-492 LRDRMEFIEIS
+492 LRDRMEFIQIS

-524 KHGLKKTEVSLNK
+524 KHGLKKTEISLNK

-563 FRKSVKQILNDE
+563 FRKAVKQILNDE
-575 TLEKVVINTKNIKS
+575 TITKVLINTKNIKS

-611 GLAWTSVG
+611 GLAWTAVG

>member
-1 MELENYDNFP
+1 MELENYDEFP
-11 QTIPLIVED
+11 QTIPLIIED

-29 APLFLSNEQ
+29 APLFLSNEE

-43 EYAIEHNKLVIVAV
+43 EYAIEHNKLVVVTV
-57 SKQSKE
+57 SKHGKE
-63 GKREHNSFYDVG
+63 GKRESDSFYDVG
-75 VIGNIMRKV
+75 VVGNIMRKV

-95 QGLAKGRISDFSD
+95 QGLVKGHISEFAKE
-108 DNSLFVN
+108 NSLFAKVD
-115 VNILESE
+115 ILKSE
-122 ESNEQ
+122 ESKEE

-137 ENVKKLSRLN
+137 DNVKKLSRLN

-173 VLKVKKDEAYKLFSQ
+173 VLKVKKDEAYKLFAQ

-238 IQKELGSDNQKE
+238 IQKELGSDTQKDA
-250 VEIESYK
+250 EIKSYK
-257 KRLKAKKA
+257 KKLKAKKE
-265 FMPKEG
+265 FMPKEA

-278 IEKLGRMNPD
+278 VEKLGRMNPD

-309 YADEKI
+309 YANEKI
-315 SVKNVEDQLN
+315 SVKNVEEQLN
-325 KDHYSLEKPK
+325 KDHYSLIKPK

-350 RNIEDLKSKGTVL
+350 RKIEDLKSKGTVL

-372 KTSLANSISKALKRP
+372 KTSLANSIAKALQRP

-464 DLYLNFPLD
+464 DLYLNFPID

-511 HIAKDYLIPQELE
+511 HIAKDYLIPQELA
-524 KHGLKKTEVSLNK
+524 KHGLKKSEINLNK

-563 FRKSVKQILNDE
+563 FRKVVKQILNDE
-575 TLEKVVINTKNIKS
+575 TIEKVTIATKDLKA

-602 KKDFVGIAN
+602 KKNSIGIAN

-619 GDVLKIEAIRLKGK
+619 GDVLKSEAIKLKGK
-633 GSLAVT
+633 GSLSVT

-652 SYSVVKLLIDKGALL
+652 SYSVVKVLIDNGTLK
-667 IENETI
+667 IDNKII
-673 PKSVKEIEDKTIV
+673 PKTPQEITDKVVV
-686 DPSEIYKRFDIH
+686 DSSEVYKRFDIH

-714 ITMALAIAS
+714 ITMALTIAS
-723 VLSDR
+723 VLSER
-728 PIKADVAMT
+728 PIKSDIAMT

-759 YKAKMKKALIPRK
+759 YKAKMKKALVPRK
-772 NYDRDLDDIPQEVKD
+772 NFERDLEDIPQEVKD

-804 LVF
+804 LV

>member
-464 DLYLNFPLD
+464 DLYINFPLD

-511 HIAKDYLIPQELE
+511 HIARDYLIPQELE

>member
-1 MELENYDNFP
+1 MELENYDEFP
-11 QTIPLIVED
+11 QTIPLIIED

-43 EYAIEHNKLVIVAV
+43 EYAIENNKLVVVAV
-57 SKQSKE
+57 SKHGKE
-63 GKREHNSFYDVG
+63 GKREHNSFFDVG
-75 VIGNIMRKV
+75 VVGNIMRKV

-95 QGLAKGRISDFSD
+95 QGLVKGRISDFSD
-108 DNSLFVN
+108 DNSLFAHVD
-115 VNILESE
+115 ILKNE

-158 EENDDATRIADLISS
+158 EENDDPTRIADLISS
-173 VLKVKKDEAYKLFSQ
+173 VLKVKKEEAYKLFSQ
-188 TNIEQRLFD
+188 TNVEQRLLD

-238 IQKELGSDNQKE
+238 IQKELGSDNKKDE
-250 VEIESYK
+250 EIKSYK
-257 KRLKAKKA
+257 KRLKAKKE

-309 YADEKI
+309 YANEKI

-325 KDHYSLEKPK
+325 KDHYSLEKAK

-372 KTSLANSISKALKRP
+372 KTSLANSISKALQRP

-415 RLVKGL
+415 RLIKGI

-464 DLYLNFPLD
+464 DLYLNFPVD

-544 EKYTREAGVRNL
+544 AKYTREAGVRNL

-563 FRKSVKQILNDE
+563 FRKCVKQILNDE
-575 TLEKVVINTKNIKS
+575 TLTKVIINTKNIKS
-589 YLDNPIFEIDPAD
+589 FLDNPIFEIDPAD

-619 GDVLKIEAIRLKGK
+619 GDVLKIEAIKLKGK
-633 GSLAVT
+633 GSLTVT

-652 SYSVVKLLIDKGALL
+652 SYSVVKVLIDKGALL
-667 IENETI
+667 IENEII
-673 PKSVKEIEDKTIV
+673 PKSAKEVEEKIIV

-714 ITMALAIAS
+714 ITMALTIAS
-723 VLSDR
+723 ILSEKA
-728 PIKADVAMT
+728 IKADVAMT

-759 YKAKMKKALIPRK
+759 YKAKMKKALVPRK
-772 NYDRDLDDIPQEVKD
+772 NFERDLDDIPQEVKD

-804 LVF
+804 LVL

>member
-1 MELENYDNFP
+1 MELENYDEFP
-11 QTIPLIVED
+11 QTIPLIIED

-29 APLFLSNEQ
+29 APLFLSNEE

-43 EYAIEHNKLVIVAV
+43 EYAIEHNKLVVVTV
-57 SKQSKE
+57 SKHGKE
-63 GKREHNSFYDVG
+63 GKRESDSFYDVG
-75 VIGNIMRKV
+75 VVGNIMRKV

-95 QGLAKGRISDFSD
+95 QGLVKGHISEFTKED
-108 DNSLFVN
+108 SLFAKVD
-115 VNILESE
+115 ILKSE
-122 ESNEQ
+122 ISNEE

-137 ENVKKLSRLN
+137 DNVKKLSRLN

-173 VLKVKKDEAYKLFSQ
+173 VLKVKKDEAYKLFAQ

-238 IQKELGSDNQKE
+238 IQKELGSDNQKDAE
-250 VEIESYK
+250 VKSYK
-257 KRLKAKKA
+257 KRLKAKKE

-309 YADEKI
+309 YANEKI

-325 KDHYSLEKPK
+325 KDHYSLEKAK

-350 RNIEDLKSKGTVL
+350 RNIEDLKAKGTVL

-372 KTSLANSISKALKRP
+372 KTSLANSIAKALQRP

-437 KLGANHRGDPTAVM
+437 KLGSNNRGDPTAVM

-464 DLYLNFPLD
+464 DLYLNFPID

-511 HIAKDYLIPQELE
+511 HIAKDYLIPQELA
-524 KHGLKKTEVSLNK
+524 KHGLKKSEINLNK

-563 FRKSVKQILNDE
+563 FRKVVKQILNDE
-575 TLEKVVINTKNIKS
+575 TIEKVTIGTKDLKA

-602 KKDFVGIAN
+602 KKNSIGIAN

-619 GDVLKIEAIRLKGK
+619 GDVLKIEAIKLKGK
-633 GSLAVT
+633 GTLSVT

-652 SYSVVKLLIDKGALL
+652 SYSVVKVLIDNGTLK
-667 IENETI
+667 IDNKII
-673 PKSVKEIEDKTIV
+673 PKTPQEITDKVLV
-686 DPSEIYKRFDIH
+686 DSSEVYKRFDIH

-714 ITMALAIAS
+714 ITMALTIAS
-723 VLSDR
+723 ILADKA
-728 PIKADVAMT
+728 IKSDVAMT

-772 NYDRDLDDIPQEVKD
+772 NFERDLDEIPQEVKD

-804 LVF
+804 LV

>member
-43 EYAIEHNKLVIVAV
+43 EHAIEHNKLVIVAV

-63 GKREHNSFYDVG
+63 GKRESDSFYDVG

-95 QGLAKGRISDFSD
+95 QGLAKGRISDFSN

-309 YADEKI
+309 YANEKI

-325 KDHYSLEKPK
+325 KDHYSLEKAK

-350 RNIEDLKSKGTVL
+350 RNIEDLKAKGTVL

-372 KTSLANSISKALKRP
+372 KTSLANSIAKALKRP

-464 DLYLNFPLD
+464 DLYINFPLD

-511 HIAKDYLIPQELE
+511 HIARDYLIPQELE
-524 KHGLKKTEVSLNK
+524 KHGLKKSEVSLNK

-673 PKSVKEIEDKTIV
+673 PKLVKEIEDKTIV

>member
-1 MELENYDNFP
+1 MELENYDEFP
-11 QTIPLIVED
+11 QTIPLIIED

-29 APLFLSNEQ
+29 APLFLSNEE

-43 EYAIEHNKLVIVAV
+43 EYAIEHNKLVVVTV
-57 SKQSKE
+57 SKHGKE
-63 GKREHNSFYDVG
+63 GKRESDSFYDVG
-75 VIGNIMRKV
+75 VVGNIMRKV

-95 QGLAKGRISDFSD
+95 QGLVKGHISEFTKE
-108 DNSLFVN
+108 NSLFAKVD
-115 VNILESE
+115 ILKSE
-122 ESNEQ
+122 ISNEE

-137 ENVKKLSRLN
+137 DNVKKLSRLN

-173 VLKVKKDEAYKLFSQ
+173 VLKVKKDEAYKLFAQ

-238 IQKELGSDNQKE
+238 IQKELGSDNQKDAE
-250 VEIESYK
+250 VKSYK
-257 KRLKAKKA
+257 KRLKAKKE

-309 YADEKI
+309 YANEKI

-325 KDHYSLEKPK
+325 KDHYSLEKAK

-350 RNIEDLKSKGTVL
+350 RNIEDLKAKGTVL

-372 KTSLANSISKALKRP
+372 KTSLANSIAKALQRP

-437 KLGANHRGDPTAVM
+437 KLGSNNRGDPTAVM

-464 DLYLNFPLD
+464 DLYLNFPID

-511 HIAKDYLIPQELE
+511 HIAKDYLIPQELA
-524 KHGLKKTEVSLNK
+524 KHGLKKSEINLNK

-563 FRKSVKQILNDE
+563 FRKVVKQILNDE
-575 TLEKVVINTKNIKS
+575 TLEKVTIGTKDLKA

-602 KKDFVGIAN
+602 KKNSIGIAN

-619 GDVLKIEAIRLKGK
+619 GDVLKSEAIKLKGK
-633 GSLAVT
+633 GTLSVT

-652 SYSVVKLLIDKGALL
+652 SYSVVKVLIDNGTLK
-667 IENETI
+667 IDNKII
-673 PKSVKEIEDKTIV
+673 PKTPQEITDKVLV
-686 DPSEIYKRFDIH
+686 DSSEVYKRFDIH

-714 ITMALAIAS
+714 ITMALTIAS
-723 VLSDR
+723 VLSER
-728 PIKADVAMT
+728 PIKSDIAMT

-772 NYDRDLDDIPQEVKD
+772 NFERDLDEIPQEVKD

-804 LVF
+804 LV